1 MKRFSEFI
9 QEANIAILQAKR
21 LGLVSDGH
29 GGFHNRK
36 TGEFTAK
43 NVGGRLVF
51 YNKRQRM
58 GLPDPKQSDLDKKLS
73 HSTYAVNENELRE
86 KYISGQIFKVGD
98 VVESTS
104 TNQIG
109 KIIRR
114 GTNYLICV
122 TEDNVMFKSW
132 LKDLKEVYSEKEM
145 KSQMRDKTHPNTLVG
160 TDGYLKNVIEK
171 SPGSLDHN
179 WNLIGNKNKQFI
191 NKYRKK

>member
-1 MKRFSEFI
+1 M
-9 QEANIAILQAKR
+9 
-21 LGLVSDGH
+21 
-29 GGFHNRK
+29 
-36 TGEFTAK
+36 
-43 NVGGRLVF
+43 
-51 YNKRQRM
+51 
-58 GLPDPKQSDLDKKLS
+58 
-73 HSTYAVNENELRE
+73 
-86 KYISGQIFKVGD
+86 
-98 VVESTS
+98 ESTS

-132 LKDLKEVYSEKEM
+132 LKDLKELYSEKEM

-171 SPGSLDHN
+171 TPGALEHN